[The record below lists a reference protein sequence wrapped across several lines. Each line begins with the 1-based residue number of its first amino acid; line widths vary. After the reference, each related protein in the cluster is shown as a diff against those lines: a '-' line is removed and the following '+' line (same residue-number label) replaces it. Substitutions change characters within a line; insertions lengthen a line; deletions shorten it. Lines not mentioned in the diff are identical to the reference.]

1 MARTVSNAFR
11 EAFWA
16 QETDAIPI
24 VLLEVNHDSLSSPL
38 RFALNTEKVRKKPI
52 KSTLAASYSGS
63 ESTLDIGSAASS
75 YATSDAVTILLDS
88 GAYHDTTV
96 SSVQSGPARVVIATP
111 LPSAASSGNQFA
123 KYYDHLPFPF
133 EVNLPNDEAGAEQA
147 VKLRID
153 NIDQTI
159 SGTLKSLTTPPTVT
173 IQIVLSDDPD
183 TVEQETP
190 ELVWQATDIDQ
201 FTVQGTLTGPLVLH
215 TSYPMEDFTP
225 SVFPGLFRS
234 GIGSS

>member
-1 MARTVSNAFR
+1 MARTVSDAFR

-16 QETDAIPI
+16 QETDKIPI
-24 VLLEVNHDSLSSPL
+24 VLLEVKHETLSTPL
-38 RFALNTEKVRKKPI
+38 RFCLNTQKVRKKPI
-52 KSTLAASYSGS
+52 KSTLASNYTSGNI
-63 ESTLDIGSAASS
+63 TLDIGAAASS
-75 YATSDAVTILLDS
+75 YTANDPVTILLDS
-88 GAYHDTTV
+88 GAYHDTAV
-96 SSVQSGPARVVIATP
+96 SSVQTSPARVVIATG

-123 KYYDHLPFPF
+123 KYQDYLPYPF
-133 EVNLPNDEAGAEQA
+133 EVSLPNDEAGGEQS

-159 SGTLKSLTTPPTVT
+159 SSTLKALSTPPTVT

-201 FTVQGTLTGPLVLH
+201 FTVQGTLIGPLILH

>member
-1 MARTVSNAFR
+1 MSRTVSNAFR

-16 QETDAIPI
+16 QETDKIPI
-24 VLLEVNHDSLSSPL
+24 VLLEINHDTLATPL

-63 ESTLDIGSAASS
+63 EQTLDIGAAASS
-75 YATSDAVTILLDS
+75 YAANDPVTILLDS

-96 SSVQSGPARVVIATP
+96 SSVQTSPDRVVIATG
-111 LPSAASSGNQFA
+111 LPGAASSGNQFA
-123 KYYDHLPFPF
+123 KYYDYLPFPF
-133 EVNLPNDEAGAEQA
+133 ELTLPDDEPGAEQA

-159 SGTLKSLTTPPTVT
+159 SATLKALTTPPTVT

-190 ELVWQATDIDQ
+190 ELIWQATDIDQ
-201 FTVQGTLTGPLVLH
+201 YTVQGTLVGPLTLH
-215 TSYPMEDFTP
+215 VSYPMEDFTP

-234 GIGSS
+234 GIGQS